1 VGIDTEQLKELL
13 PRQRW
18 FGGKDRAVD
27 EVDVIDEV
35 VVEDGPPALV
45 FALLDVG
52 LNGRRQ
58 TYHAPL
64 LVGDDGSVRDAFEDI
79 DRLRTIGDLMVHGN
93 VLKGVRGTMYFGGVG
108 LDPLSPP
115 GHESIRA
122 VGAEQSNSSVV
133 LDEDVIVKFYRRV
146 ESGANPDLELNRLL
160 TNEGFEH
167 VPPQVGEISYEGEI
181 DGEAVSIDLA
191 LAQRYIQGAVD
202 GWAEVLHQLN
212 LLYDQIDCDGPPDR
226 IRSSI
231 ETRAAPL
238 LDGMEYL
245 GDVTASLH
253 VTLSR
258 EDMIPD
264 FVPEPVD
271 ETDVREW
278 SQATVDGLNTLLD
291 ERVPGLSELAP
302 GIEHTIE
309 TFSSLEGELGYKTRV
324 HADYHLGQ
332 VLRVGNEWLI
342 IDFEGEPARP
352 MQLRQTKSSPL
363 RDAAG
368 MLRSFSYAAQ
378 VAVMERTEDGSDE
391 RRSMEAW
398 AEVWETLARER
409 FLVGY
414 WRQSYEGNFLPP
426 DKSAAATM
434 LDFFELDKALYE
446 LGYERVY
453 RPHWLS
459 IPLRG
464 IRQFLERVR
473 TQ

>member
-64 LVGDDGSVRDAFEDI
+64 LVGADGSVRDAFDEI